1 MKVFKDISEIRKW
14 ADTIRAE
21 RKSLGF
27 VPTMGALHIA
37 HAELIKT
44 AEEKNDF
51 VIVSIFVNPT
61 QFGPGEDYDSY
72 PENFEKDKE
81 LCKNTG
87 VDAVFYP
94 DISEMYPREYSTTV
108 KVSDITET
116 MCGKCRPGHFEGV
129 ATVVAKLFNIINPHR
144 VYLGQKDY
152 QQYRVIERMVGDLNF
167 DLKLVMC
174 PTVREK
180 DGLAVSSRNQYLS
193 EAGRCQAPCIYRE
206 LKECEKLIKKGIK
219 EARLIN
225 EKIKSIIKENIPEC
239 KIDYAGVYDA
249 CSLKHVDII
258 KGNVVIATAVW
269 VGKARLIDNIVIKIG
284 D

>member
-1 MKVFKDISEIRKW
+1 MKVFKDISESRKW
-14 ADTIRAE
+14 ANAIRAE

-44 AEEKNDF
+44 AKEENDF
-51 VIVSIFVNPT
+51 VIISIFVNPT

-81 LCKNTG
+81 LCENTG

-94 DISEMYPREYSTTV
+94 EVSVMYHKEHSITV

-116 MCGKCRPGHFEGV
+116 MCGKYRPGHFEGV
-129 ATVVAKLFNIINPHR
+129 ATVVAKFFNIINPHR

>member
-1 MKVFKDISEIRKW
+1 MKVFKDISEIRKR
-14 ADTIRAE
+14 ANAIRVE

-37 HAELIKT
+37 HTELIKT
-44 AEEKNDF
+44 AEEENDF

-72 PENFEKDKE
+72 PENFEKDKK
-81 LCKNTG
+81 LCENTG

-94 DISEMYPREYSTTV
+94 EVSDMYPKSHSTTV

-116 MCGKCRPGHFEGV
+116 MCGKYRPGHFEGV

-193 EAGRCQAPCIYRE
+193 EAERGRASYIYRA
-206 LKECEKLIKKGIK
+206 LKEGEELIKKGIK
-219 EARLIN
+219 ETRLIN
-225 EKIKSIIKENIPEC
+225 EKVKNIIKENIPEC

-249 CSLKHVDII
+249 YTLKHVDII
-258 KGNVVIATAVW
+258 KEDVVIATAVW
-269 VGKARLIDNIVIKIG
+269 VGKARLIDNIVVGI
-284 D
+284 